1 MDSDPEW
8 EDPIKEAVRGMDSG
22 LVGLHMKGVLSGE
35 SFTMSRNW
43 IVLGRAVSSESNTE
57 TRRSGYYTIV

>member
-35 SFTMSRNW
+35 FTLSRNW
-43 IVLGRAVSSESNTE
+43 LTLARAVPPDSTRPQEVKESEE
-57 TRRSGYYTIV
+57 RK